1 MGVNFMANIEYDPE
15 RQLFHLHNDTFSYV
29 IQVIR
34 GYLVKRYCGPAL
46 DHFPVP
52 PNLKTSVMLLTFKMM
67 PHLTH

>member
-34 GYLVKRYCGPAL
+34 GYLAAGI
-46 DHFPVP
+46 
-52 PNLKTSVMLLTFKMM
+52 
-67 PHLTH
+67 